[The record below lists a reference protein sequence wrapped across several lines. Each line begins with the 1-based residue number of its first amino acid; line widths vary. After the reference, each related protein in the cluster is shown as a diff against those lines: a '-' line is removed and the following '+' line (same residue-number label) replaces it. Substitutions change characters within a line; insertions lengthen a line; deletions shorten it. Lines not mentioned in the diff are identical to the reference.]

1 MAESKSFAVQLD
13 EVNEEEFELRIK
25 AHGKKQHRNFTG
37 YDQQKPAVLYGYR
50 HATVHGSFVDSQDQ
64 PQDGSLIILDW
75 HFLPRDPKKR
85 FKFVEIKVVFQG
97 PEGCSAWEE
106 PAVYQMAPRGSF
118 ALDKTTYTEER
129 KKELESSLGAEF
141 GGSASLKAV
150 YGLSRSATI
159 GDKIRITGQP
169 YLDLSSEAER
179 DPDKCN
185 AIEWNFFENE
195 SQRSGLPT
203 YVRTAILLSRET
215 DDEFMATF
223 TIRAKVGMFTDMEAK
238 LRRVLGRKDDD
249 DPIVFV
255 PNMKEKT
262 AFDSKTHELHSIN
275 LLDQCVFVMDNDV
288 PGASDEKEAECP
300 PETDDG
306 GEVAVSIEASI

>member
-1 MAESKSFAVQLD
+1 MAESKVFAVQLD

-37 YDQQKPAVLYGYR
+37 YDQQKPAVVYGYR
-50 HATVHGSFVDSQDQ
+50 HATVHGSFIDGQDQ

-75 HFLPRDPKKR
+75 HFLPRDPRKR
-85 FKFVEIKVVFQG
+85 FKFVGINVVFQG
-97 PEGCSAWEE
+97 PEGCSAWDE

-118 ALDKTTYTEER
+118 SLHKTSYTEER
-129 KKELESSLGAEF
+129 KRDLEASLGAEF
-141 GGSASLKAV
+141 GGSASLKGV
-150 YGLSRSATI
+150 YGLSKSTTI

-169 YLDLSSEAER
+169 YLDLSTGAER

-203 YVRTAILLSRET
+203 YVRIAILLSRET
-215 DDEFMATF
+215 DDEFTAAF
-223 TIRAKVGMFTDMEAK
+223 TIRAKVGMFTDMETK
-238 LRRVLGRKDDD
+238 LRRVLGRKDGD

-255 PNMKEKT
+255 PSMKEKT
-262 AFDSKTHELHSIN
+262 AFDSKSHELHKVD
-275 LLDQCVFVMDNDV
+275 LLDQCIFVMDVDV
-288 PGASDEKEAECP
+288 PGDSGEKEVEE
-300 PETDDG
+300 PERPEG
-306 GEVAVSIEASI
+306 GSEAGVSLEVSI